1 MLKKLW
7 NFSVSTFPIGVYRFV
22 IHCGIIMLHKSTLT
36 CIFYEHFFCLQITDV
51 DNVSNHLES
60 IIDASVSFRTEVRNV
75 ALSLKKSESKVRRF
89 VASNFS
95 FKFDEQI

>member
-1 MLKKLW
+1 MEFFGF
-7 NFSVSTFPIGVYRFV
+7 NFSDRSISVRDSLWDHYV
-22 IHCGIIMLHKSTLT
+22 KSTLT